1 MCSINMSG
9 EYAILLKKRALNA
22 LKWAEKAF
30 QEEDY
35 DTSVR
40 EVEYA
45 VQLYIKSLIYRILGE
60 EVRGHNI
67 RELLGILTSALIE
80 KGFEELAKELI
91 DYIKLHRRELIELSD
106 THTRVVYG
114 LVEYSRKEAELLI
127 KIGKNIISMLK
138 ELEVKVFGEEV

>member
-1 MCSINMSG
+1 MSG

-106 THTRVVYG
+106 AHTRVVYG

>member
-106 THTRVVYG
+106 AHTRVVYG